1 MAFMQ
6 QEITGRQTW
15 VTIDGDNGSVS
26 IPYSVLTMDAA
37 NVVTETSFDLSEITL
52 NEALG
57 KYYDGRV
64 TESHLHEGFGA
75 RMSAP
80 GYMDCTEWAVFD
92 TEAEAK
98 SYLDEDNLFYEDETV
113 G

>member
-6 QEITGRQTW
+6 QEITGKRVW
-15 VTIDGDNGSVS
+15 LEIDGNQGITFVDMADVESPLDVILADGTDNEDGHLTDLFGSLYEGDIDIVKM
-26 IPYSVLTMDAA
+26 T
-37 NVVTETSFDLSEITL
+37 T
-52 NEALG
+52 
-57 KYYDGRV
+57 
-64 TESHLHEGFGA
+64 GFGA